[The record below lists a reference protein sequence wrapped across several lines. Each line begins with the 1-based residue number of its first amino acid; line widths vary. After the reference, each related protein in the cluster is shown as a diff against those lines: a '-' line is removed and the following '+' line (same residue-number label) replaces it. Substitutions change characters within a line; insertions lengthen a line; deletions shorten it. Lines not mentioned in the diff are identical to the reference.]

1 MAWTDSHT
9 IDLDFLTDSIVRA
22 KAHTYVGSGGA
33 VAPSRPGSHDL
44 QFSDGAFTY
53 IDTYVGGAD
62 FLGQELVLIDAAPVW
77 AMNYYGHLLR
87 TDLIDAITA
96 GAMIKKSLTAMYST
110 GRFLGGQ
117 RFDAEPFIYTDTN
130 NGDVTHFTGTEW
142 IDLAGVRV
150 YELVYHGGLVS
161 EN

>member
-1 MAWTDSHT
+1 MIPEWGSAAWRCRPIT
-9 IDLDFLTDSIVRA
+9 
-22 KAHTYVGSGGA
+22 SGLA
-33 VAPSRPGSHDL
+33 DL

-53 IDTYVGGAD
+53 LDTYVGGAD
-62 FLGQELVLIDAAPVW
+62 FLGQELALIDAAPAW
-77 AMNYYGHLLR
+77 AMNDYGHLLR
-87 TDLIDAITA
+87 TDLIDAITP

-150 YELVYHGGLVS
+150 YELVHHGGLVR

>member
-9 IDLDFLTDSIVRA
+9 IDLDFLTDFIVRA
-22 KAHTYVGSGGA
+22 KAHTYAGSGGA

-77 AMNYYGHLLR
+77 AMNYYGHLVTACWTMTSRCRPGTGAAVR
-87 TDLIDAITA
+87 T
-96 GAMIKKSLTAMYST
+96 GCP
-110 GRFLGGQ
+110 Q
-117 RFDAEPFIYTDTN
+117 
-130 NGDVTHFTGTEW
+130 
-142 IDLAGVRV
+142 
-150 YELVYHGGLVS
+150 
-161 EN
+161 